1 MNNIKTA
8 QSLERWIDRLVDGEL
23 SDADRRELLSRLET
37 EPGGWRA
44 CALAFLEAQTW
55 SEAIGSPSDS
65 LGAARSS
72 IAMNSSNMIIKS
84 QELSLNRIES
94 SRGKGFS
101 RVARSAWAAGLIA
114 MFAIGAASGFT
125 VGKSRGSHSLATVAK
140 KSEPAIPKEQTNSDA
155 KIAEAN
161 AAVSVSAY
169 RTVAFASVIDLDSGE
184 ETTPAPVVAGPEIDL
199 RALLERPSAIP
210 DYVKSQWEREGY
222 RVEEKRKV
230 LALRLADGGRCA
242 IPIDQVNYRYVGLEV
257 H

>member
-1 MNNIKTA
+1 MKDIKTA

-23 SDADRRELLSRLET
+23 SDPDRRALLLRLET

-55 SEAIGSPSDS
+55 DEAIGARSEAIG
-65 LGAARSS
+65 AARTPIASKSS
-72 IAMNSSNMIIKS
+72 EVIKTSYDNSLKGMDAI
-84 QELSLNRIES
+84 
-94 SRGKGFS
+94 RGGRFS
-101 RVARSAWAAGLIA
+101 RVARSSWAAGLIA
-114 MFAIGAASGFT
+114 MFAIGAASGFA
-125 VGKSRGSHSLATVAK
+125 VGKSRDMQPRATVAK
-140 KSEPAIPKEQTNSDA
+140 RAEPAIQKEQASSNASL
-155 KIAEAN
+155 AEAN
-161 AAVSVSAY
+161 SKDDAQAY
-169 RTVAFASVIDLDSGE
+169 RTVAFASMIDLDSGE

-199 RALLERPSAIP
+199 RALLERPPAIP